1 MKKTDTANLYKVV
14 SLFSGAGGSSLG
26 YKLAGMKVLAANEF
40 VAAAV
45 ETYVTNFPD
54 TIMFNKDIRTLTG
67 KEILD
72 NVGLEVGQLDVLD
85 GSPPCQSFS
94 MSGLREEK
102 WGEVRKYSDVTQ
114 RTDDL
119 FDEYIRL
126 VVEIK
131 PKVFVAE
138 NVAGMAMGG
147 AKPYFAKVYR
157 ALEKAGYN
165 VSCRLLNA
173 QYFDVPQHRPRLIWI
188 GVRQD
193 FNVIPSHP
201 SPQTKPV
208 VLGEALKGVINT
220 EQDIKQAEYPAH
232 YSVIPLL
239 NQMKPGESGSK
250 YHPNGSY
257 FSLRRLDFNKVC
269 CTILQKDATHTSCSA
284 IHPIENRKL
293 TIPELRKICTF
304 PDTFVFTGN
313 YGKQWERMGRAVP
326 PNFMKAVAEHIR
338 YCILDKINNIENDYK
353 PSVYTPRNDEQG
365 VLIDDVPIN
374 SFKEILPEDEIC
386 EWKTTPLI

>member
-1 MKKTDTANLYKVV
+1 MTMPNNQNCYKVV
-14 SLFSGAGGSSLG
+14 STFSGCGGSSLG
-26 YKLAGMKVLAANEF
+26 YTLAGLKVVAANEL
-40 VAAAV
+40 VPAAV
-45 ETYVTNFPD
+45 ETYKANFPTTLLFD
-54 TIMFNKDIRTLTG
+54 KDIRTITG

-72 NVGLEVGQLDVLD
+72 NIGLKVGELDVLD

-102 WGEVRKYSDVTQ
+102 WGEVRKYSDITQ

-126 VVEIK
+126 VSEIQ

-147 AKPYFAKVYR
+147 AKPYFAKTFR
-157 ALEKAGYN
+157 ALEACGYH

-173 QYFDVPQHRPRLIWI
+173 QYFGVPQHRPRLIWI
-188 GVRQD
+188 GVRKD
-193 FNVIPSHP
+193 LNVLPSHP
-201 SPQTKPV
+201 SRQTKPMT
-208 VLGEALKGVINT
+208 LGEALIGVVNT
-220 EQDIKQAEYPAH
+220 PQDIADSEYKKH

-239 NQMKPGESGSK
+239 NQMKPGESGDK

-257 FSLRRLDFNKVC
+257 FSLRRLDFDKVC

-284 IHPIENRKL
+284 VHPIENRKL
-293 TIPELRKICTF
+293 TIPELRRVCSF
-304 PDTFVFTGN
+304 PDSFIFTGN

-326 PNFMKAVAEHIR
+326 PLFMKAIAEHIR
-338 YCILDKINNIENDYK
+338 YNILDKIHGVENNYNP
-353 PSVYTPRNDEQG
+353 PSYRAESDTNALV
-365 VLIDDVPIN
+365 DDFDMN
-374 SFKEILPEDEIC
+374 EFKEIRPEEIN
-386 EWKTTPLI
+386 EWKEQSLF